1 MSWITTIISF
11 VLTTPSLGIT
21 YIIIIKYFPH
31 NINTSKH
38 TILSHYLHMYLPWYK
53 IMINE
58 SSRQKLYSSLGQNL
72 NHIFLDL

>member
-21 YIIIIKYFPH
+21 YIIIIKYFPY

-38 TILSHYLHMYLPWYK
+38 TLSSHYLHMYLPRYK
-53 IMINE
+53 MMINE
-58 SSRQKLYSSLGQNL
+58 PIYRKLYSSLDQDS
-72 NHIFLDL
+72 NHVFLDL